1 MQLPIT
7 YLTTLPA
14 FLGYFAAAIAL
25 LVVFVLIYSWVT
37 PYNEM
42 RMIREG
48 NCAASVSLGGAI
60 LGFVIPLASVI
71 AHSFSVADMAVWG
84 VVALVVQIA
93 AHLVSRL
100 TVPSYRE
107 DMAAARMSVAA
118 WKATISLAVGILNA
132 ACMVF

>member
-1 MQLPIT
+1 MLT
-7 YLTTLPA
+7 YLTNLPA
-14 FLGYFAAAIAL
+14 FLGYFVCAIAL
-25 LVVFVLIYSWVT
+25 TVIFTLIYSWVT

-48 NCAASVSLGGAI
+48 NCAASVTLGGAM

-71 AHSFSVADMAVWG
+71 AHSFNVVDMAVWG
-84 VVALVVQIA
+84 IVALIVQIV

-107 DMAAARMSVAA
+107 DMVAARMSVAS
-118 WKATISLAVGILNA
+118 WKATISLSVGILNA

>member
-1 MQLPIT
+1 LLT

-14 FLGYFAAAIAL
+14 FLGYFGCAIAL
-25 LVVFVLIYSWVT
+25 TVVFTLIYSWVT
-37 PYNEM
+37 PYDEM

-71 AHSFSVADMAVWG
+71 AHSFNITDMAVWG
-84 VVALVVQIA
+84 VVALLVQIV
-93 AHLVSRL
+93 AHLASRL
-100 TVPSYRE
+100 TIPNYRE